1 MSEESLTCTRSMQR
15 RVFSDHQLHCC
26 WQPNLQQLPE
36 IVQKHRKTEPVT
48 NELAVVMKTVH
59 ITCTMYNV
67 IFLVYFQLIMSPFVI
82 VFTCVA
88 YLMTF
93 RRDLSHTLKYSVC
106 GWLYYTGSLES
117 QM

>member
-1 MSEESLTCTRSMQR
+1 
-15 RVFSDHQLHCC
+15 
-26 WQPNLQQLPE
+26 
-36 IVQKHRKTEPVT
+36 
-48 NELAVVMKTVH
+48 
-59 ITCTMYNV
+59 
-67 IFLVYFQLIMSPFVI
+67 MSPFVI